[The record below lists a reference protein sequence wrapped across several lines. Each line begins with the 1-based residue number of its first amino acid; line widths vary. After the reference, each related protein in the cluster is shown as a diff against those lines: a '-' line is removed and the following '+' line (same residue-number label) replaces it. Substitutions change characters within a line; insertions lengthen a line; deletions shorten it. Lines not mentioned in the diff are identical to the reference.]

1 MEELGEV
8 VSMNDVPRLKEIL
21 ERDPQKVRQYIEEE
35 NNENTIF
42 SNPLSQVVFL
52 TTPSLSGGGG
62 RGCCV
67 NSPSLISLINYRLT

>member
-21 ERDPQKVRQYIEEE
+21 ERDPQKVRQYIEQED
-35 NNENTIF
+35 NENTIF
-42 SNPLSQVVFL
+42 SSPLSQVVFL

-62 RGCCV
+62 GCV
-67 NSPSLISLINYRLT
+67 VSTPPP

>member
-21 ERDPQKVRQYIEEE
+21 ERDPQKVRQYIEQED
-35 NNENTIF
+35 NENTIF

-62 RGCCV
+62 GCV
-67 NSPSLISLINYRLT
+67 VSTPPP